1 MRFRPPA
8 PPIGVLP
15 RDRVMSA
22 ITAAVDADGVTVLSA
37 PSGYGKTTAATAWA
51 ATHDDV
57 AWLTLS
63 ASDDDPALLTSGV
76 MNALALAA
84 ERAGRTF
91 AVPRDVEDPV
101 RAYRQICAALQDAE
115 HPLHLIV
122 DDAHRAGEGWREGL
136 LGLLADQPPDGLR
149 LLLVGTTLIE
159 VTLSRHRLMH
169 PGSFVGVDVLRF
181 STEEIRRL
189 MLSLPGGLD
198 ATAVREETGGWPIAV
213 RLVLVGGALPST
225 AASTASSF
233 LGEYV
238 REHVLAALPPGLADF
253 VLDGTAC
260 AELTPETAAVV
271 TAREDAA
278 ELLESCVRLGLFLDR
293 FDGPTGPTY
302 RWHPAF
308 ARRCADL
315 ARTDA
320 DRYAAAHRRAAR
332 ALEGTDP
339 IAAVTHARRAGDPAG
354 ARAILLRHWLGL
366 VVGASAGDVERTV
379 ISLLRDTPDDPQLLL
394 VRAGASDILG
404 DHRVARELCRRAE
417 ALLDR
422 TPGKGDPAVLLIVR
436 LLLAESSAETAV
448 SGPEIRALLQAQ
460 DDRMYGGRV
469 ALNHLLGWTAL
480 RNREAPD
487 LAIEY
492 FSAAA
497 REAREAGD
505 RDLTSRALGHLA
517 YGLAASGR
525 LSEAATVLAEEESV
539 GDTLLPR
546 NTFASGSAEA
556 AAGWVAYWSGEA
568 EEAVRIFEAAREEA
582 GAGRDLAGHARMM
595 GAYAAALTGD
605 PSICRRAA
613 ISVQELPI
621 DVVQGVAWPAFR
633 ESSVAL
639 LEEAVGRRERA
650 LRIAKK
656 YAGGTDLP
664 LVGVALSGIL
674 RRAEEHTAA
683 LEMLRSLRGASELSY
698 VKAATLITAAV
709 LRRGTGHH
717 EQAHDLCE
725 AALAVASQE
734 NLVVLFGPREVAVR
748 RLLQAQVHHGTQFE
762 EFIERCLAVDAV
774 GSVTDRLS
782 ERERDVFHQMQ
793 TARTLPEIAQEL
805 RVSVN
810 TVKTHQ
816 RAIYR
821 KLGVSSRREAVH
833 AMV

>member
-8 PPIGVLP
+8 TPIGVVP
-15 RDRVMSA
+15 RERV
-22 ITAAVDADGVTVLSA
+22 TAAIAAAIDADGVTVLSA
-37 PSGYGKTTAATAWA
+37 PSGYGKTTAVAAWA
-51 ATHDDV
+51 SSRDDV
-57 AWLTLS
+57 AWLALS
-63 ASDDDPALLTSGV
+63 ASDDDPALLTAGV
-76 MNALALAA
+76 LNALALAA
-84 ERAGRTF
+84 ERAGRVF
-91 AVPRDVEDPV
+91 AAPRDIEDPM
-101 RAYRQICAALQDAE
+101 RAYRQICAAFQDAE
-115 HPLHLIV
+115 HPVYLVV
-122 DDAHRAGEGWREGL
+122 DDAHRAGEAWGDGL
-136 LGLLADQPPDGLR
+136 LGMLADQPPDGLR

-169 PGSFVGVDVLRF
+169 PGAFVGVDTLRF
-181 STEEIRRL
+181 SADEIR
-189 MLSLPGGLD
+189 SLTRSAPGGLD
-198 ATAVREETGGWPIAV
+198 AAAVRDETGGWPIAV
-213 RLVLVGGALPST
+213 RLVLVGGSLPSSP
-225 AASTASSF
+225 ASTASSF
-233 LGEYV
+233 LGAYI
-238 REHVLAALPPGLADF
+238 REHVLDALPPALADF
-253 VLDGTAC
+253 VLEGTAC
-260 AELTPETAAVV
+260 AELTPDTAAQV
-271 TAREDAA
+271 TARDDAA
-278 ELLESCVRLGLFLDR
+278 DLLETCVRLGLFLDR
-293 FDGPTGPTY
+293 FDGPEGPTY

-320 DRYAAAHRRAAR
+320 ARFATVHRRAAR
-332 ALEGTDP
+332 ALEHTDP

-366 VVGASAGDVERTV
+366 VVGSSAVDVERTATT
-379 ISLLRDTPDDPQLLL
+379 LLRDNPDDPHLLL
-394 VRAGASDILG
+394 VRAGASDVLG

-422 TPGKGDPAVLLIVR
+422 TPGQADPAVLLIVR
-436 LLLAESSAETAV
+436 LLLAESSVEVAV
-448 SGPEIRALLQAQ
+448 SGAEIRALLDAE

-480 RNREAPD
+480 RNRESPD

-497 REAREAGD
+497 REARQAGD
-505 RDLTSRALGHLA
+505 RELTSRAVGHLA
-517 YGLAASGR
+517 YGLATSGR
-525 LSEAATVLAEEESV
+525 LTEAAAVLAEAES
-539 GDTLLPR
+539 TREALPPR
-546 NTFASGSAEA
+546 NTFARGSAVA

-568 EEAVRIFEAAREEA
+568 EEAVRIFDAAREEA
-582 GAGRDLAGHARMM
+582 ASGRDLAGHARMM

-605 PSICRRAA
+605 PGICRRAA

-650 LRIAKK
+650 LRIAMK

-674 RRAEEHTAA
+674 RRAEEHAAA

-698 VKAATLITAAV
+698 VKAATLITAAA
-709 LRRGTGHH
+709 LRRATGHQ
-717 EQAHDLCE
+717 EDAHDLCE
-725 AALAVASQE
+725 AALAVASAE

-748 RLLQAQVHHGTQFE
+748 RLLQAHVHHGTQFE
-762 EFIERCLAVDAV
+762 GFIERCLAVDAV

-833 AMV
+833 ATV

>member
-15 RDRVMSA
+15 RERVTAA
-22 ITAAVDADGVTVLSA
+22 ITAAVEADGVTVLSA
-37 PSGYGKTTAATAWA
+37 PSGYGKTTAVMAWA
-51 ATHDDV
+51 VTRDDV

-63 ASDDDPALLTSGV
+63 ASDDDPALLASGV
-76 MNALALAA
+76 VNALALAA
-84 ERAGRTF
+84 ERTGRAF
-91 AVPRDVEDPV
+91 AVRRDIEDPV
-101 RAYRQICAALQDAE
+101 RAYRQICTALQDAE
-115 HPLHLIV
+115 HPMHLIV
-122 DDAHRAGEGWREGL
+122 DDAHRAGESWREGL

-149 LLLVGTTLIE
+149 LILVGTTLIE

-169 PGSFVGVDVLRF
+169 PGSFVGVETLRF
-181 STEEIRRL
+181 STDEIRRL
-189 MLSLPGGLD
+189 LRSVPGGLD

-225 AASTASSF
+225 AASTAASF

-238 REHVLAALPPGLADF
+238 REHVLDALPPVLADF

-260 AELTPETAAVV
+260 AELTPEPAALV

-293 FDGPTGPTY
+293 FDGPNGPTY

-320 DRYAAAHRRAAR
+320 ARYAAAHRRAAR

-339 IAAVTHARRAGDPAG
+339 IAAVTHARRAGDG
-354 ARAILLRHWLGL
+354 ARARALLLRHWLGL
-366 VVGASAGDVERTV
+366 VVGASAGDVERTATT
-379 ISLLRDTPDDPQLLL
+379 LLRDAPDDPHLLL
-394 VRAGASDILG
+394 VRAGASDVLG
-404 DHRVARELCRRAE
+404 DHRVARELFRRAE

-422 TPGKGDPAVLLIVR
+422 APGQVEPAVLLIVR
-436 LLLAESSAETAV
+436 LLLAESSVEVAA
-448 SGPEIRALLQAQ
+448 SGPEIRALLRAE
-460 DDRMYGGRV
+460 DDSMYGGRV

-497 REAREAGD
+497 REARDAGD
-505 RDLTSRALGHLA
+505 RELTARALGHLA
-517 YGLAASGR
+517 YGLATSGR
-525 LSEAATVLAEEESV
+525 LSEAAAVLAEEEGV
-539 GDTLLPR
+539 GHPDLPR
-546 NTFASGSAEA
+546 NTFAHGSAVA
-556 AAGWVAYWSGEA
+556 AAGWVAYWSGDA
-568 EEAVRIFEAAREEA
+568 EEAVRIFDAAREEA
-582 GAGRDLAGHARMM
+582 GSGRDLAGHARMM

-605 PSICRRAA
+605 AAVCRRAA

-650 LRIAKK
+650 LRIARK

-674 RRAEEHTAA
+674 RRAEEHAVA
-683 LEMLRSLRGASELSY
+683 LEMLRSLRTSSELSY

-717 EQAHDLCE
+717 EAAHDLCE

-762 EFIERCLAVDAV
+762 EFIERCLAVDAA

-793 TARTLPEIAQEL
+793 TARTLPEIAHEL
-805 RVSVN
+805 SVSVN